1 MTIRKIEKKDNAAVA
16 NIVRGV
22 LLELGAPKIGTA
34 FSDPNVDV
42 IYETY
47 KKPRAVFFVVESNE
61 KIVGCAGIDRL
72 FNGEETIC
80 ELQKMY
86 FLPEAR
92 GLGIGSKM
100 IQLCLDNAKAL
111 GFTKCYLET
120 MPFMK
125 DAQKLYTKTGFY
137 HLAGPL
143 GNTGH
148 SYCSIW
154 MMKDL

>member
-1 MTIRKIEKKDNAAVA
+1 MIIRKIEKKDNDAVA
-16 NIVRGV
+16 RIVRGV
-22 LLELGAPKIGTA
+22 LLELGAPKVGTA
-34 FSDPNVDV
+34 YEDPSVDAM
-42 IYETY
+42 YETY
-47 KKPRAVFFVVESNE
+47 QKPNAVFFVVESDE
-61 KIVGCAGIDRL
+61 KIIGCAGIAQLD
-72 FNGEETIC
+72 NGEVTIC

-92 GLGIGSKM
+92 GLGFGKKM
-100 IQLCLDNAKAL
+100 IGLCLENAKAL
-111 GFTKCYLET
+111 GFKKCYLET

-137 HLAGPL
+137 NLAGPL

-148 SYCSIW
+148 NYCSIW

>member
-1 MTIRKIEKKDNAAVA
+1 MIIRIIEKKDNAAVA
-16 NIVRGV
+16 EIVRSV
-22 LLELGAPKIGTA
+22 LLELGAPKVGTA
-34 FSDPNVDV
+34 YEDPSVDV
-42 IYETY
+42 MYETY
-47 KKPRAVFFVVESNE
+47 EKPNAVYYVVENGE
-61 KIVGCAGIDRL
+61 KIIGCAGIDRL
-72 FNGEETIC
+72 ANAEETIC

-92 GLGIGSKM
+92 GLGLGAEM
-100 IQLCLDNAKAL
+100 IDLCLENAKAL
-111 GFTKCYLET
+111 GFAKCYLET

-125 DAQKLYTKTGFY
+125 DAQKLYLKKGFY
-137 HLAGPL
+137 NLEGPL

>member
-1 MTIRKIEKKDNAAVA
+1 MIIRKIEKGDNAAVA
-16 NIVRGV
+16 EIVRGV

-34 FSDPNVDV
+34 YEDPSVDV
-42 IYETY
+42 MYETY
-47 KKPRAVFFVVESNE
+47 QKPNAVFFVVEHE
-61 KIVGCAGIDRL
+61 QKIIGCAGVDRL
-72 FNGEETIC
+72 ANAEETIC

-92 GLGIGSKM
+92 GLGIGAKM
-100 IQLCLDNAKAL
+100 IQLCLENAKAL

-137 HLAGPL
+137 HLEGPL
-143 GNTGH
+143 GSTGH

>member
-1 MTIRKIEKKDNAAVA
+1 MIIRTIEHKDNAAVA
-16 NIVRGV
+16 EIVRSV
-22 LLELGAPKIGTA
+22 LLELGAPKVGTA
-34 FSDPNVDV
+34 YEDPSVDAMF
-42 IYETY
+42 ETY
-47 KKPRAVFFVVESNE
+47 QKPDAVYFVVENIG
-61 KIVGCAGIDRL
+61 KIIGGGGIDKL
-72 FNGEETIC
+72 ENGEESIC

-92 GLGIGSKM
+92 GLGIGKKM
-100 IQLCLDNAKAL
+100 IALCLENAKAL
-111 GFTKCYLET
+111 GFKKCYLET

-137 HLAGPL
+137 NLAGPL

-148 SYCSIW
+148 NYCSIW